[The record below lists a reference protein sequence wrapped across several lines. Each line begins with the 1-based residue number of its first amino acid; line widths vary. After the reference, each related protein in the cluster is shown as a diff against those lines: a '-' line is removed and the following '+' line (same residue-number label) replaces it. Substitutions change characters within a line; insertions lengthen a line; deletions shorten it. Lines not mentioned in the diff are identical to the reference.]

1 MDFITSI
8 THQAEA
14 TFHTEMDR
22 CYEHVIDAQT
32 HVHDLITGNYV
43 GPADTFSMEG
53 EYVQHKN
60 LHLDRDVWPFN
71 VIGSFEFERVWMTR
85 GNYFASMACYPQ
97 ALPWLGFLGAFLYCV
112 GVHGG
117 AKIMERYQAWDLRWT
132 MRGWNLFLA
141 IFSLIGAYRTMPH
154 LLYKLFVHQHDEFGW
169 TYTFCETPM
178 RYYGSGA
185 VGFASVW
192 FVYSKF
198 FEFFDTAI
206 LVLRKKPVGFL
217 HWFHHAT
224 VLLFCWDAYRTH
236 QTTGLYFIAM
246 NYFVHAIMY
255 FYYFLTAC
263 GYRPKW
269 APIVT
274 TLQIVQMVIGML
286 VSFWHYYLK
295 QYSGRRCHGSVTNLH
310 FCFAM
315 YLSYF
320 ALFMQFALRR
330 YFWSK
335 PKPVAVE
342 AKVAPIPAKARSKDS
357 VASTTSASNFSSKES
372 ADNKEIDNKS
382 SSSGQPSD
390 KESVISN

>member
-1 MDFITSI
+1 MFSY
-8 THQAEA
+8 A
-14 TFHTEMDR
+14 
-22 CYEHVIDAQT
+22 
-32 HVHDLITGNYV
+32 VHANI
-43 GPADTFSMEG
+43 
-53 EYVQHKN
+53 
-60 LHLDRDVWPFN
+60 
-71 VIGSFEFERVWMTR
+71 
-85 GNYFASMACYPQ
+85 
-97 ALPWLGFLGAFLYCV
+97 
-112 GVHGG
+112 
-117 AKIMERYQAWDLRWT
+117 
-132 MRGWNLFLA
+132 
-141 IFSLIGAYRTMPH
+141 IFSVNQIAG
-154 LLYKLFVHQHDEFGW
+154 
-169 TYTFCETPM
+169 
-178 RYYGSGA
+178 
-185 VGFASVW
+185 
-192 FVYSKF
+192 
-198 FEFFDTAI
+198 
-206 LVLRKKPVGFL
+206 KKPVGFL

-335 PKPVAVE
+335 PKPYA
-342 AKVAPIPAKARSKDS
+342 
-357 VASTTSASNFSSKES
+357 TNFFIFFKFNES
-372 ADNKEIDNKS
+372 LTIKFCKN
-382 SSSGQPSD
+382 
-390 KESVISN
+390 